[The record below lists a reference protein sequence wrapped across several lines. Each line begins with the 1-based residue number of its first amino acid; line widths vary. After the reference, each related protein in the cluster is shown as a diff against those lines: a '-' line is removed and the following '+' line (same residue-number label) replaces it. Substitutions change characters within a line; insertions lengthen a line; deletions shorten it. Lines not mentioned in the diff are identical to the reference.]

1 MEYPSRSFY
10 RLSPGREVR
19 LRYGYLVTCR
29 EAVKNAAGEVV
40 ELICTYD
47 PATRGGNAPDG
58 RKVRAT
64 LHWVSAAHA
73 VPAEIRLYN
82 PLFSAPDPGAGGDF
96 IADLNPHSLEILTR
110 EPSGARTGRSGAGR
124 GGSVRAPGL
133 FLRRSRQHSEP
144 PRLQPHRRVARQLG
158 EGSGER
164 WLTLVTERARTKCR

>member
-29 EAVKNAAGEVV
+29 EAVKNAAGEII

-82 PLFSAPDPGAGGDF
+82 PLFNVPDPGAGGNLL
-96 IADLNPHSLEILTR
+96 ADLNPHSLEILIHSQV
-110 EPSGARTGRSGAGR
+110 EPALAAAVRGEAVQFERQGYFCADLDSTPNRLIFNRTVGLRDSWAKARASGG
-124 GGSVRAPGL
+124 
-133 FLRRSRQHSEP
+133 
-144 PRLQPHRRVARQLG
+144 
-158 EGSGER
+158 
-164 WLTLVTERARTKCR
+164 